1 MTWTSTPTTVVLDLS
16 EALAGANR
24 LRAEARE
31 SGDANAIFEAAHD
44 VRLAEEALAWFEH
57 QNGMEP

>member
-1 MTWTSTPTTVVLDLS
+1 MDIDEQHTHLCLS
-16 EALAGANR
+16 LAGANR
-24 LRAEARE
+24 LLAEARE